1 MAKGKRGRPAK
12 SKQLDLID
20 VGPENE
26 KEIVRVAER
35 YKDAQAE
42 RLEALKR
49 EVEEKQALLD
59 LIEKADLQ
67 PVGGKIRCRC
77 DGYII
82 TVTPRDKLINIKKA
96 KGAKKEV
103 RSEK

>member
-1 MAKGKRGRPAK
+1 MAKRKGGRLAK
-12 SKQLDLID
+12 GKQLDLID
-20 VGPENE
+20 VGPENS

-35 YKDAQAE
+35 YKEAQAE

-49 EVEEKQALLD
+49 AVDEKQNLLD

-67 PVGGKIRCRC
+67 PVGCKIKCRC

-82 TVTPRDKLINIKKA
+82 TVTPRDQLISIKKA
-96 KGAKKEV
+96 KGKNNGEPKSA
-103 RSEK
+103 